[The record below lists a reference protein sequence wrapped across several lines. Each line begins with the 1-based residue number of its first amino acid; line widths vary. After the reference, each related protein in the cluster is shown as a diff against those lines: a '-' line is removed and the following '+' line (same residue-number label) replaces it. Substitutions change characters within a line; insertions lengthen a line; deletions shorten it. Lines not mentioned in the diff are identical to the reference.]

1 MKTLLISA
9 SLLGLTACAAT
20 APSQTSAIDPV
31 VAQEN
36 VSAPV
41 APKVVELGGLTNE
54 AAAERLY
61 QVLINAN
68 YLATKVAPT
77 KVAVQFGDNQ
87 FLLEPSI
94 NSAGIDRILM
104 NRFYAVHPQL
114 QASQELPVVIG
125 TLNQKLN
132 FAKFVLLDQGA
143 VIQIQGTVT
152 FADRVE
158 IEELRRFMLWTN
170 GGLAQVAQSLPD
182 GIDQYIRPIPLMQQM
197 VPVKP

>member
-31 VAQEN
+31 VAQE
-36 VSAPV
+36 VVAPV

-54 AAAERLY
+54 AAAERLH
-61 QVLINAN
+61 QALINAN

-77 KVAVQFGDNQ
+77 KVAVQFGNNQ

>member
-31 VAQEN
+31 ATQEV

-54 AAAERLY
+54 TAADRLY
-61 QVLINAN
+61 QALINAN
-68 YLATKVAPT
+68 YLATQVAPT
-77 KVAVQFGDNQ
+77 KVAVQFGNNQ

-114 QASQELPVVIG
+114 QASQELPAVIG

-143 VIQIQGTVT
+143 TH
-152 FADRVE
+152 
-158 IEELRRFMLWTN
+158 
-170 GGLAQVAQSLPD
+170 SLN
-182 GIDQYIRPIPLMQQM
+182 
-197 VPVKP
+197 

>member
-9 SLLGLTACAAT
+9 TLLGLTACATT
-20 APSQTSAIDPV
+20 APSQTSAIDQ
-31 VAQEN
+31 VATQAV

-54 AAAERLY
+54 TAADRLY
-61 QVLINAN
+61 QALINAN
-68 YLATKVAPT
+68 YLATQVALT
-77 KVAVQFGDNQ
+77 KVAVQFGNNQ

-114 QASQELPVVIG
+114 QASQELPAVIG

-143 VIQIQGTVT
+143 VIQVQGTVT
-152 FADRVE
+152 FADRIE

-170 GGLAQVAQSLPD
+170 GGLAQVVQSLPD
-182 GIDQYIRPIPLMQQM
+182 GVEQYIRPLPLMPQM

>member
-20 APSQTSAIDPV
+20 APSQTRAIDPV

-41 APKVVELGGLTNE
+41 APKVVELGGLNNDT
-54 AAAERLY
+54 AAERLY
-61 QVLINAN
+61 QALINAN

>member
-31 VAQEN
+31 ATQEI

-41 APKVVELGGLTNE
+41 APKVVELGGLTND

-61 QVLINAN
+61 QALINAN

-132 FAKFVLLDQGA
+132 FAKFVLLEQGA

>member
-41 APKVVELGGLTNE
+41 APKVVELGGLTND

-61 QVLINAN
+61 QALINAN

-152 FADRVE
+152 FADHVE

>member
-31 VAQEN
+31 VAQEV

-41 APKVVELGGLTNE
+41 APKVVQLGGLTND

-61 QVLINAN
+61 QALINAN

>member
-31 VAQEN
+31 VAQET

-41 APKVVELGGLTNE
+41 APKVVELGGLTND

-61 QVLINAN
+61 QALINAN

-152 FADRVE
+152 FADHVE

-170 GGLAQVAQSLPD
+170 GGLAQVVQSLPD

>member
-9 SLLGLTACAAT
+9 TLLGLTACAIT
-20 APSQTSAIDPV
+20 APSQTSAIDQ
-31 VAQEN
+31 VATQAV

-54 AAAERLY
+54 TAADRLY
-61 QVLINAN
+61 QALINAN
-68 YLATKVAPT
+68 YLATQVALT
-77 KVAVQFGDNQ
+77 KVAVQFGNNQ

-114 QASQELPVVIG
+114 QASQELPAVIG

-143 VIQIQGTVT
+143 VIQVQGTVT
-152 FADRVE
+152 FADRIE

-170 GGLAQVAQSLPD
+170 GGLAQVVQSLPD
-182 GIDQYIRPIPLMQQM
+182 GVEQYIRPLPLMPQM

>member
-9 SLLGLTACAAT
+9 TLLGLTACATT
-20 APSQTSAIDPV
+20 APSQTSAIDQ
-31 VAQEN
+31 VATQEV

-54 AAAERLY
+54 TAADRLY
-61 QVLINAN
+61 QALINAN
-68 YLATKVAPT
+68 YLATQVAPT
-77 KVAVQFGDNQ
+77 KVAVQFGNNQ

-114 QASQELPVVIG
+114 QASQELPAVIG

-143 VIQIQGTVT
+143 VIQVQGTVT
-152 FADRVE
+152 FADRIE

-170 GGLAQVAQSLPD
+170 GGLAQVVQSLPD
-182 GIDQYIRPIPLMQQM
+182 GVEQYIRPLPLMPQM

>member
-61 QVLINAN
+61 QALINAN

-182 GIDQYIRPIPLMQQM
+182 GIDQYIRPIQLIQQM

>member
-1 MKTLLISA
+1 
-9 SLLGLTACAAT
+9 
-20 APSQTSAIDPV
+20 
-31 VAQEN
+31 

-61 QVLINAN
+61 QALINAN

-104 NRFYAVHPQL
+104 NRFYA
-114 QASQELPVVIG
+114 
-125 TLNQKLN
+125 
-132 FAKFVLLDQGA
+132 
-143 VIQIQGTVT
+143 
-152 FADRVE
+152 
-158 IEELRRFMLWTN
+158 
-170 GGLAQVAQSLPD
+170 
-182 GIDQYIRPIPLMQQM
+182 
-197 VPVKP
+197 

>member
-20 APSQTSAIDPV
+20 APSQTRAIDPV

-54 AAAERLY
+54 AAAEHLY
-61 QVLINAN
+61 QALINAN

-114 QASQELPVVIG
+114 QACQELPVVIG

-152 FADRVE
+152 FADHVE

>member
-31 VAQEN
+31 VAQET

-61 QVLINAN
+61 QALINAN

-77 KVAVQFGDNQ
+77 KVAVQFGNNQ

>member
-20 APSQTSAIDPV
+20 APSQTSAIDPM
-31 VAQEN
+31 VAQE
-36 VSAPV
+36 VVAPV

-54 AAAERLY
+54 AAAERLH
-61 QVLINAN
+61 QALVNAN

-77 KVAVQFGDNQ
+77 KVAVQFGNNQ

-170 GGLAQVAQSLPD
+170 GGLTQVAQSLPD

>member
-31 VAQEN
+31 VAQE
-36 VSAPV
+36 VVAPV

-54 AAAERLY
+54 AAAERLH
-61 QVLINAN
+61 QALVNAN

-77 KVAVQFGDNQ
+77 KVAVQFGNNQ

>member
-41 APKVVELGGLTNE
+41 APKVVQLGGLTNE

-61 QVLINAN
+61 QALINAN

-182 GIDQYIRPIPLMQQM
+182 GIDQYIRPIPLMLQM

>member
-9 SLLGLTACAAT
+9 TLLGLTACAAT
-20 APSQTSAIDPV
+20 APPQTSAIDPV
-31 VAQEN
+31 VAQEV

-54 AAAERLY
+54 TAADRLY
-61 QVLINAN
+61 QALINAN
-68 YLATKVAPT
+68 YLATQVALT
-77 KVAVQFGDNQ
+77 KVAVQFGNNQ

-114 QASQELPVVIG
+114 QASQELPAVIG

-143 VIQIQGTVT
+143 VIQVQGTVT
-152 FADRVE
+152 FADRIE

-170 GGLAQVAQSLPD
+170 GGLAQVVQSLPD
-182 GIDQYIRPIPLMQQM
+182 GVEQYIRPLPLMPQM

>member
-41 APKVVELGGLTNE
+41 APKVVELGGLNNE

-61 QVLINAN
+61 QALINAN